1 MILRWF
7 KYPYQYSSIF
17 IFYFLNVVEDKL
29 SIKVLLI
36 TDVRILHRF
45 LLHLILYFLIFLPF
59 MTDFD
64 IFQVGHFF
72 HSVLLVGSKFFASF
86 SRCFSWLRLWSTRN
100 CGNLKLDALTSL
112 RGANDARQKPS

>member
-45 LLHLILYFLIFLPF
+45 LLHLILYIYL
-59 MTDFD
+59 TN
-64 IFQVGHFF
+64 G
-72 HSVLLVGSKFFASF
+72 
-86 SRCFSWLRLWSTRN
+86 
-100 CGNLKLDALTSL
+100 LK
-112 RGANDARQKPS
+112 